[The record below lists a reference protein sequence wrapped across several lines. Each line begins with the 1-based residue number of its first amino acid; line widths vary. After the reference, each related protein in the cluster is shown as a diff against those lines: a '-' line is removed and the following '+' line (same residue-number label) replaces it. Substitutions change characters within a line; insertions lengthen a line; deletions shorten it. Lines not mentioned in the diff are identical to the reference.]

1 MESPSFGTLRPETPL
16 LEDPWLGATMLPST
30 GEGEKG
36 MTHFIQDHMVSI
48 LQPLAETVTDIQRS
62 IAKIKENTSLAN
74 GLAERNMEHIAAH
87 EQKLVLFGSGL
98 SRINEDILSQRNELH
113 ETMDRIVTLEGD
125 HDATKVSMSR
135 TEGYIQKFAS
145 SEQDSK
151 KVIEDLDTRI
161 RQVQLSI
168 SETNVSHMGFEDRLS
183 EIRNLHDGLNDRHM
197 QMMTSLQQVSQSDE
211 NTRAMM
217 KRHMAACD
225 KQKKDAQRSFTLC
238 DDRLKSVEAMLL
250 ETTHK
255 THNNAKSLKS
265 LSTDVKHMLA
275 ELGEVTGMQQ
285 SMTDA
290 KSEKNDRVDTMNSVK
305 SDRSAERGPSQQF
318 GNRMGRIEEQLA
330 AMDRKQAFEK
340 ESHTVWKKEIDDMV
354 KKSMTETRDNSLQL
368 EMTTKQCK
376 TQEEKLLRNESR
388 VVAAESNIEKLQKAI
403 DKCESDGR
411 DLALNLKELTSQVEL
426 EKNEHKK
433 TVASVD
439 NAHADVG
446 STNEEIKLMSK
457 DISDIQGALSKIAM
471 RLELAHEYV
480 QGLGKGFQDTHK
492 RVTAG
497 LDGMVAPKTV
507 SNRKMLPEIPGK
519 LRSEVSSPSP
529 APPSV
534 GPQ

>member
-1 MESPSFGTLRPETPL
+1 ML
-16 LEDPWLGATMLPST
+16 LET
-30 GEGEKG
+30 
-36 MTHFIQDHMVSI
+36 THK
-48 LQPLAETVTDIQRS
+48 T
-62 IAKIKENTSLAN
+62 
-74 GLAERNMEHIAAH
+74 
-87 EQKLVLFGSGL
+87 
-98 SRINEDILSQRNELH
+98 
-113 ETMDRIVTLEGD
+113 
-125 HDATKVSMSR
+125 
-135 TEGYIQKFAS
+135 
-145 SEQDSK
+145 
-151 KVIEDLDTRI
+151 
-161 RQVQLSI
+161 
-168 SETNVSHMGFEDRLS
+168 
-183 EIRNLHDGLNDRHM
+183 
-197 QMMTSLQQVSQSDE
+197 QQVSQSDE

-217 KRHMAACD
+217 KRHMAACG

-290 KSEKNDRVDTMNSVK
+290 KSDKNDRVDTMNSVK

-411 DLALNLKELTSQVEL
+411 DLVLNLKELTSQVEL

-439 NAHADVG
+439 
-446 STNEEIKLMSK
+446 T
-457 DISDIQGALSKIAM
+457 
-471 RLELAHEYV
+471 
-480 QGLGKGFQDTHK
+480 
-492 RVTAG
+492 
-497 LDGMVAPKTV
+497 
-507 SNRKMLPEIPGK
+507 
-519 LRSEVSSPSP
+519 
-529 APPSV
+529 
-534 GPQ
+534 

>member
-1 MESPSFGTLRPETPL
+1 
-16 LEDPWLGATMLPST
+16 
-30 GEGEKG
+30 
-36 MTHFIQDHMVSI
+36 
-48 LQPLAETVTDIQRS
+48 
-62 IAKIKENTSLAN
+62 
-74 GLAERNMEHIAAH
+74 
-87 EQKLVLFGSGL
+87 
-98 SRINEDILSQRNELH
+98 
-113 ETMDRIVTLEGD
+113 
-125 HDATKVSMSR
+125 
-135 TEGYIQKFAS
+135 
-145 SEQDSK
+145 
-151 KVIEDLDTRI
+151 
-161 RQVQLSI
+161 
-168 SETNVSHMGFEDRLS
+168 
-183 EIRNLHDGLNDRHM
+183 
-197 QMMTSLQQVSQSDE
+197 
-211 NTRAMM
+211 
-217 KRHMAACD
+217 
-225 KQKKDAQRSFTLC
+225 
-238 DDRLKSVEAMLL
+238 
-250 ETTHK
+250 
-255 THNNAKSLKS
+255 
-265 LSTDVKHMLA
+265 MLA

-411 DLALNLKELTSQVEL
+411 DLVLNLKELTSQVEL

-446 STNEEIKLMSK
+446 STSEEIKLMSK